1 MVSFPTRISEFH
13 FPYVI
18 TTIYFFSSNN
28 FPFLINKAHH
38 LRVNCKIANIPMGE
52 PEDKKADL
60 DITGKIS
67 PVFSCP
73 CCDFITRKSGME
85 ETL

>member
-1 MVSFPTRISEFH
+1 
-13 FPYVI
+13 
-18 TTIYFFSSNN
+18 
-28 FPFLINKAHH
+28 
-38 LRVNCKIANIPMGE
+38 MGE

-73 CCDFITRKSGME
+73 CCDFITRKLGME